1 MKVSD
6 VATGILLGVFGVAIC
21 LFARTFPGMPGQDV
35 GPSMFPSLVGVG
47 FLICAVLLVYG
58 GLKSQPR
65 AAWFSWSDEFR
76 SPRNV
81 LRFLLVPLVLVLYLA
96 FSDYLGFIVVSTIL
110 LLALCLAFG
119 VRPLTAVVVAVLG
132 ALCIHYLFY
141 RLLEVPLP
149 WGLLEPFAW

>member
-6 VATGILLGVFGVAIC
+6 VVTGFLLGIFGIAILLYS
-21 LFARTFPGMPGQDV
+21 RTFPEMPGQNV
-35 GPSMFPSLVGVG
+35 GPSMFPSLIGAG
-47 FLICAVLLVYG
+47 FIICAVLLVRG
-58 GLKSQPR
+58 GLASQPH
-65 AAWFSWSDEFR
+65 AAWFNCSDEFR

-96 FSDYLGFIVVSTIL
+96 FSDYLGFIVVSMIL

-119 VRPLTAVVVAVLG
+119 VRPLTAVAVAVLG

-149 WGLLEPFAW
+149 WGLLEPIAW